1 MAKSKAKSAP
11 AKKPAAAKAKPATS
25 SKARAAKKP
34 TATPAPKV
42 ASPKP
47 SKAAPVV
54 AAVDEQGLGWTD
66 AGKGYQI
73 SLEGGKLVAKNPA
86 GKRLTS
92 VPKEVKD
99 GDAADQL
106 EALRDWLVE
115 HERECAQTVDQW
127 MLRSLAVPRSVLE
140 AVWDD
145 PAWKKP
151 LENAVV
157 VAVKADG
164 GHDAAKAG
172 LFRGVDRK
180 KGVGVVGLDGET
192 AWLDTERVAIPH
204 PILIAELDGW
214 RELITQLGVAQGI
227 SQLHRET
234 HAKPTGLTA
243 TAIEQF
249 EDGKFAMLMHAL
261 GKARSLGFKVRGGF
275 ATCKVWD
282 GGGVAEARYWIGADS
297 PDSETYTGQLS
308 WVDARERGLKLAEV
322 GPVAFSEGMR
332 MASSIYAARVVEKTE
347 EGA

>member
-1 MAKSKAKSAP
+1 V
-11 AKKPAAAKAKPATS
+11 AT
-25 SKARAAKKP
+25 
-34 TATPAPKV
+34 
-42 ASPKP
+42 
-47 SKAAPVV
+47 
-54 AAVDEQGLGWTD
+54 VDEHGLGWTD
-66 AGKGYQI
+66 AGKGYQL

-99 GDAADQL
+99 GDTADQL

-115 HERECAQTVDQW
+115 HERECAATVDQW

-140 AVWDD
+140 SVWDD
-145 PAWKKP
+145 PAWRKP

-157 VAVKADG
+157 VAVTADG

-180 KGVGVVGLDGET
+180 KGVGVVDLDGET

-204 PILIAELDGW
+204 PILIAELDAW

-234 HAKPTGLTA
+234 HPKPAGLTA
-243 TAIEQF
+243 TAIDQF

-332 MASSIYAARVVEKTE
+332 MASSIYAARVVAKPE
-347 EGA
+347 EAS